1 MPYAKVCP
9 IRNAAS
15 LSGKVA
21 YICSEKHPNH
31 KDKTVEPP
39 VFHKTPT
46 TAAFVATTVS
56 SVRAMNARRK
66 RGRKVKNLADEI
78 IIRLPDFSNV
88 TAEERAKILGA
99 TLDEFCPD
107 SPAVATWH
115 IDRFNG
121 SADLHVIAANFID
134 VYPPKPRRSSAF
146 DPIALVRSTTD
157 QITDILN
164 ERRREH
170 HIQPIETMR
179 EVKKRRLKERG
190 LATLAQQLAPLLP
203 FSAADLPEK
212 IEGLGYRVTRHNVK
226 GNTISVCFA
235 EDSKAHRF
243 YIDRLMSS
251 IGSLGAK
258 ISRVKSP
265 EMAVSIDHDISI
277 S

>member
-1 MPYAKVCP
+1 MPYAMVCP
-9 IRNAAS
+9 IRKAAS
-15 LSGKVA
+15 LSGKVV
-21 YICSEKHPNH
+21 YICCAKHRNH
-31 KDKTVEPP
+31 KDKIVEPP

-56 SVRAMNARRK
+56 SVRAMNERRK
-66 RGRKVKNLADEI
+66 RGRQVKNLADEI

-88 TAEERAKILGA
+88 TAEERAKILEA

-107 SPAVATWH
+107 SPAVAAWH

-164 ERRREH
+164 EQRREK
-170 HIQPIETMR
+170 HIQSIVTMR

-190 LATLAQQLAPLLP
+190 LATLAQQLTPLLP

-212 IEGLGYRVTRHNVK
+212 IEELGYMVTRHNVT

-235 EDSKAHRF
+235 EGSKAHRF
-243 YIDRLMSS
+243 YIDSLMSS
-251 IGSLGAK
+251 IGSLGAE
-258 ISRVKSP
+258 IARVKSP